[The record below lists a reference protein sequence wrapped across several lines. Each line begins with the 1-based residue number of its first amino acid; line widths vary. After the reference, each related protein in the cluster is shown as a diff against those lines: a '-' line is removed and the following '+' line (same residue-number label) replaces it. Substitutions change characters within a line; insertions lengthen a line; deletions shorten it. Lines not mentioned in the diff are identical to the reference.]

1 MGTLQYPNLYFIK
14 KYIFFLLNGSLNYV
28 SKNLLPF
35 KYKLYCNKV
44 KLGVIKQRSYG
55 EDIMENAQLSGG
67 AMLVLGIIIAIVIV
81 LIPAFI
87 YIYAWIAAILLII
100 GGLVSLLTGG

>member
-1 MGTLQYPNLYFIK
+1 
-14 KYIFFLLNGSLNYV
+14 
-28 SKNLLPF
+28 
-35 KYKLYCNKV
+35 
-44 KLGVIKQRSYG
+44 
-55 EDIMENAQLSGG
+55 MENAQLSGG

-100 GGLVSLLTGG
+100 GGLVSLMTEDNQIIKSYTKKISYFF

>member
-1 MGTLQYPNLYFIK
+1 
-14 KYIFFLLNGSLNYV
+14 
-28 SKNLLPF
+28 
-35 KYKLYCNKV
+35 
-44 KLGVIKQRSYG
+44 
-55 EDIMENAQLSGG
+55 MENVQLSGG

-100 GGLVSLLTGG
+100 GGLVSIMTGG

>member
-1 MGTLQYPNLYFIK
+1 
-14 KYIFFLLNGSLNYV
+14 
-28 SKNLLPF
+28 
-35 KYKLYCNKV
+35 
-44 KLGVIKQRSYG
+44 
-55 EDIMENAQLSGG
+55 MENAQLSGG
-67 AMLVLGIIIAIVIV
+67 TMLVLGIIIAIVIV